1 MKIGIIAA
9 ESKEMMAI
17 KKRMSNIQTNNKYN
31 MDFFI
36 GNIYNHEIVL
46 VECGVGK
53 VNAARTAQTLIDS
66 YNVNYVINVGSA
78 GAVNPSLNI
87 KDIVIGESL
96 IQYDFDI
103 TGIGDYEKGEICDV
117 GRYIE
122 CDKDLVNKFS
132 QILSSVDNDYNIYV
146 GKIGTADYFC
156 SDHEKGRQVH
166 DEFGVECVEMEGAAI
181 AQVCYLDKIP
191 FIVIRGISDT
201 VNGDNKID
209 FHTYLELASE
219 QVALI
224 IDKFLK
230 DWR

>member
-1 MKIGIIAA
+1 M
-9 ESKEMMAI
+9 
-17 KKRMSNIQTNNKYN
+17 
-31 MDFFI
+31 
-36 GNIYNHEIVL
+36 
-46 VECGVGK
+46 
-53 VNAARTAQTLIDS
+53 IDT
-66 YNVNYVINVGSA
+66 YNVDYVINVGSA
-78 GAVNPSLNI
+78 GAVNPKLNI

-96 IQYDFDI
+96 VQYDFDI

-117 GRYIE
+117 GRFIE
-122 CDKDLVNKFS
+122 CDKDLVNGFS
-132 QILSSVDNDYNIYV
+132 QVLNNVDKDYNIYI

-156 SDHEKGRQVH
+156 SNHEKGKQIH

-201 VNGDNKID
+201 INGDNKID

>member
-17 KKRMSNIQTNNKYN
+17 KKRMSNIQTNNDSDLIEFDN
-31 MDFFI
+31 STFI
-36 GNIYNHEIVL
+36 E
-46 VECGVGK
+46 
-53 VNAARTAQTLIDS
+53 DS

-132 QILSSVDNDYNIYV
+132 QILSSVDKDYNIYV

-156 SDHEKGRQVH
+156 SDHEKGKQVW
-166 DEFGVECVEMEGAAI
+166 
-181 AQVCYLDKIP
+181 K
-191 FIVIRGISDT
+191 
-201 VNGDNKID
+201 K
-209 FHTYLELASE
+209 
-219 QVALI
+219 
-224 IDKFLK
+224 
-230 DWR
+230 

>member
-122 CDKDLVNKFS
+122 SDKELVNKFS
-132 QILSSVDNDYNIYV
+132 QILSSVDKDYNIYV

-156 SDHEKGRQVH
+156 SDHEKGKKVH
-166 DEFGVECVEMEGAAI
+166 D
-181 AQVCYLDKIP
+181 
-191 FIVIRGISDT
+191 
-201 VNGDNKID
+201 
-209 FHTYLELASE
+209 
-219 QVALI
+219 
-224 IDKFLK
+224 
-230 DWR
+230 